1 MYYQFTINATLPNLN
16 DYLRAERTRVTTKYG
31 KTQTSG
37 NVMKHDA
44 QNLIIGF
51 IRRDLRGLHIDKPIK
66 IHYRIYEPNKKRD
79 LDNILSFIMKCT
91 QDSLVLAGVI
101 DNDGWSNIVGISAEF
116 FVDATKPRIEVYL
129 IEKEGENN
137 AGKNDQNKTGKRPS

>member
-1 MYYQFTINATLPNLN
+1 
-16 DYLRAERTRVTTKYG
+16 
-31 KTQTSG
+31 
-37 NVMKHDA
+37 MKHDA

-101 DNDGWSNIVGISAEF
+101 DNDGWNNIVGMSAEF

-129 IEKEGENN
+129 IEKEGETN
-137 AGKNDQNKTGKRPS
+137 AGKNDKNKTG

>member
-16 DYLRAERTRVTTKYG
+16 DYLRAERTRFTTRYG
-31 KTQTSG
+31 KTQTNG
-37 NVMKHDA
+37 NIMKHDA

-51 IRRDLRGLHIDKPIK
+51 IRRDLRGLHIDKPIR
-66 IHYRIYEPNKKRD
+66 IHYRIYEPNQKRD

-101 DNDGWSNIVGISAEF
+101 NNDGWKCIRKISAEF
-116 FVDATKPRIEVYL
+116 EVDATNPRIEVYL
-129 IEKEGENN
+129 IELEGEQN
-137 AGKNDQNKTGKRPS
+137 AGKNDKNKTG